1 MNNYY
6 NQTEENIY
14 VQATFLVAVK
24 KKYKYVSNQTGKFT
38 NLRAPTWV
46 FAESYQIG
54 TERVRITPRI
64 LEEERAE
71 Y

>member
-38 NLRAPTWV
+38 NLRAPT
-46 FAESYQIG
+46 
-54 TERVRITPRI
+54 
-64 LEEERAE
+64 
-71 Y
+71 